1 MNEGDDL
8 LRNIRSFVHG
18 RVPPNL
24 EELVTE
30 LVGRTVVLVMTTP
43 EFYLHLSYVQDL
55 LAQNAALRAHLIR
68 QPPPRPPAKKAPA
81 KKAAPRKATPAKR
94 VVKKASTSRNQAF
107 KRGAQGR

>member
-8 LRNIRSFVHG
+8 LRNIRGFVHG

-30 LVGRTVVLVMTTP
+30 LVARTVVLVMTTP

-68 QPPPRPPAKKAPA
+68 QPPPRPPT
-81 KKAAPRKATPAKR
+81 KKAAPRKAAPVKR